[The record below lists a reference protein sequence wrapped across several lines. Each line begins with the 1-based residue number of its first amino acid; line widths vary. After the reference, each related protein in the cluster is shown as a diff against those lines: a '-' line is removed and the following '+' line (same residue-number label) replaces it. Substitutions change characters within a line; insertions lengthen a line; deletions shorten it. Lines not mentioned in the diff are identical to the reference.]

1 MGQMNPNPHRGSG
14 QHGHSEH
21 HHAVDSPSPMNFL
34 WGLVLALLTFLLIV
48 ICVLSIHW
56 ITKLSTPDT
65 PPADTEDVTPPDDPI
80 LPDEPATPV
89 MDATSQGQS
98 WSLDHPTA
106 TLTFVSNAAF
116 ADFEN
121 VAVDGTVLV
130 PTTNY
135 TVSEGSTVVTLH
147 AQYLATLSVGI
158 HTVEIRS
165 LNGTATATF
174 EIKEKT
180 PVVEPPVNNSFLMT
194 SDTNTVSL
202 SKKTLE
208 SDGIYSDYAIL
219 VNLDTN
225 YIVAGRGIDD
235 KMYPASMT
243 KVMTLLV
250 LAEHLKMEDMNQYV
264 TMSADVINYMQSQN
278 ASGFG
283 FKIGEQIRVIDL
295 MYAIALES
303 DCAASMQLAI
313 YVAGT
318 HEAFV
323 QMMNDKAK
331 SLGLISTHFEN
342 ATGLHH
348 NKHVTTCR
356 EMATIMAAAMD
367 NEQVKKMLSEKE
379 YKTTTSLYP
388 VTFKSTYFHDVIVEI
403 GAYLPK
409 NGTIIA
415 AKTGYTDEAKCCLA
429 TYYESDSG
437 GRYVVITARASN
449 QILYI
454 DDYLYLYDTFTK

>member
-1 MGQMNPNPHRGSG
+1 MEQPNPRRGRE
-14 QHGHSEH
+14 QHGRPEH
-21 HHAVDSPSPMNFL
+21 HHAADSPSPMNFL

-65 PPADTEDVTPPDDPI
+65 PPEKPGDVTPPDDEKPPI
-80 LPDEPATPV
+80 EEPTPPV
-89 MDATSQGQS
+89 MDSASSGQS

-106 TLTFVSNAAF
+106 TLTFVSDAPF
-116 ADFEN
+116 AEFKS
-121 VAVDGTVLV
+121 VAVDGTALV
-130 PTTNY
+130 PTTDY
-135 TVSEGSTVVTLH
+135 TVREGSTTVTLH

-158 HTVEIRS
+158 HTVEIHS
-165 LNGTATATF
+165 EHGIASTTF
-174 EIKEKT
+174 EIKEQT
-180 PVVEPPVNNSFLMT
+180 PVVKPPVTDSFLIS
-194 SDTNTVSL
+194 SDDNTIAL
-202 SKKTLE
+202 DKKTLD
-208 SDGIYSDYAIL
+208 SDGVFSEYAIL
-219 VNLDTN
+219 VDLDKN
-225 YIVAGRGIDD
+225 YAVAGRGMDD

-250 LAEHLKMEDMNQYV
+250 ASEHLKAGDMDQYV

-283 FKIGEQIRVIDL
+283 FKIGEQVRVIDL

-313 YVAGT
+313 YIAGS

-323 QMMNDKAK
+323 QMMNEKAE

-356 EMATIMAAAMD
+356 EMATIMAAAMA
-367 NEQVKKMLSEKE
+367 NEQVKTMLSTKE

-388 VTFKSTYFHDVIVEI
+388 VTFKSTYFHGIVVEI

-409 NGTIIA
+409 NGSIVA
-415 AKTGYTDEAKCCLA
+415 AKTGYTEEAKCCLA
-429 TYYESDSG
+429 TYYESDTG
-437 GRYVVITARASN
+437 GRYIVITARANS